1 MKIIM
6 SRIRCLA
13 IRSIEMLLSDSV
25 SVAYKAKQQ
34 GVRVRLSIYEGMFHV
49 FQMGMMLM
57 PESKRAWSEIGRYFE
72 VVTGI

>member
-1 MKIIM
+1 MLIQAGTYEI
-6 SRIRCLA
+6 
-13 IRSIEMLLSDSV
+13 LLSDSQTI
-25 SVAYKAKQQ
+25 YEKCLEP
-34 GVRVRLSIYEGMFHV
+34 GVDVTFTQYEGMFHV